1 MKPEEI
7 VELLVDIERRFP
19 VDQWTING
27 VRIWPLVR
35 VRLYHSLFL
44 HEVSGDPQAAGTAR
58 GRVAQ
63 VATMLLGAARCVA
76 ARLRDWRHEASLAR
90 EVDVAF
96 LSDGVSFAN
105 LEGAWY
111 EKFCDPIITRIRPES
126 ASSCLLVPLDRYLVP
141 RYSRSRFVQ
150 PRIDLENVRGALG
163 ARKAPRELELSGFA
177 EAMAA
182 LATRPLQ
189 IPLPTVQTL
198 VRDASRL
205 AHVAAYYANRL
216 GRMRPAAAMVVSY
229 YSLENMAF
237 ILACQRLG
245 IPSFDIQHGAA
256 GDSNAAYGMWT
267 RVPHDG
273 YELLPDFFWC
283 WTDADAEAINRWA
296 KPRGGRHQA
305 VVGGHPWL
313 VLWQSG
319 ADQAIQRV
327 ETRLQEA
334 GLLDG
339 GKRQVLVTL
348 QYGLATSE
356 HLGPVLGAMA
366 RSPGN
371 LHWWVRL
378 HPAQL
383 GDREIIRRLLKDT
396 GRGDFELD
404 LATDLPLYAVLKHA
418 DVHVTHSSN
427 VVVEAVAFG
436 VPTVFVSGYGAR
448 LFPEHM
454 RHGWGML
461 ADTSEGVL
469 QAIDRLEANRA
480 SLDREVVP
488 LPNRDKSGLETLVKI
503 VKRRHPMR
511 ETGSDDRRR

>member
-1 MKPEEI
+1 MKPAEI
-7 VELLVDIERRFP
+7 VELLVGIERQFH

-27 VRIWPLVR
+27 VRIWPLIR

-44 HEVSGDPQAAGTAR
+44 HEVSGDSRAAATGQRRLAKVTAI
-58 GRVAQ
+58 
-63 VATMLLGAARCVA
+63 LLSAARCVA
-76 ARLRDWRHEASLAR
+76 ARLRDWPHEASLAR

-111 EKFCDPIITRIRPES
+111 EKFCDPIITRIRSEG
-126 ASSCLLVPLDRYLVP
+126 ATSCLLVPLDRYLVP

-163 ARKAPRELELSGFA
+163 GREAPRELELCGFA

-182 LATRPLQ
+182 LTRRALQ
-189 IPLPTVQTL
+189 VPLPTVQTL

-205 AHVAAYYANRL
+205 SRIAAYYTNRL
-216 GRMRPAAAMVVSY
+216 ARIRPAAAMVVSY

-237 ILACQRLG
+237 ILACHRLG

-256 GDSNAAYGMWT
+256 GDSNAAYGTWT

-273 YELLPDFFWC
+273 YELLPAFFWC
-283 WTDADAEAINRWA
+283 WTDADADAINRWA
-296 KPRGGRHQA
+296 KPLGGRHQA

-319 ADQAIQRV
+319 ADQAIKRV
-327 ETRLQEA
+327 ESRLQQA
-334 GLLDG
+334 GIRDA
-339 GKRQVLVTL
+339 GKRRVLVTL
-348 QYGLATSE
+348 QYGLAKPE

-366 RSPGN
+366 RSPGDW
-371 LHWWVRL
+371 HWWVRL

-383 GDREIIRRLLKDT
+383 GDREMIRRMLSDA

-404 LATDLPLYAVLKHA
+404 LATDLPLYALLKHV

-427 VVVEAVAFG
+427 VVVEAAAFG
-436 VPTVFVSGYGAR
+436 VPTVFVSGYGAD
-448 LFPEHM
+448 LFPEYV
-454 RHGWGML
+454 RHGWGTL
-461 ADTSEGVL
+461 ADSPEGVL
-469 QAIDRLEANRA
+469 EAIDP
-480 SLDREVVP
+480 EVVP
-488 LPNRDKSGLETLVKI
+488 LPNRDTSGFDTLVKI
-503 VKRRHPMR
+503 VKRRR
-511 ETGSDDRRR
+511 LCETRSDDRCR